1 MKQNS
6 QKAKSICHKAAEGAV
21 TVRKATNVNNG
32 EKDPFLPGRET
43 QNLPIA
49 QAHAVNLYWLTS
61 EITLEKFCG
70 WE

>member
-6 QKAKSICHKAAEGAV
+6 QDAKIICHKAAEGAV

-49 QAHAVNLYWLTS
+49 
-61 EITLEKFCG
+61 KRMP
-70 WE
+70 